1 MQSRHVSTVIE
12 RDPQVVYD
20 FISRPEN
27 LARWAAGL
35 AQSDVVREGDALV
48 ADSPLGRVTIRF
60 VPRNELG
67 VADHDVTLPTGETV
81 NNPLRVLRHPLGS
94 EIVFTLR
101 QLDMTDAE
109 FEGDAAQVAAD
120 LDRLRRLL
128 EN

>member
-120 LDRLRRLL
+120 LDRLKRLL
-128 EN
+128 ES